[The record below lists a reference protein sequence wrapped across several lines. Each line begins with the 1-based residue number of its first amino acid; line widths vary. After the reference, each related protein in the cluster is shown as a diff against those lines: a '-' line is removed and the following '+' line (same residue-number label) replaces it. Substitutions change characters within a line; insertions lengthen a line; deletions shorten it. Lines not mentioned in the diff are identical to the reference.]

1 MRMKTLP
8 FFMIWQFPE
17 VEFVA
22 VLILEHNKILLEIIT
37 KQLPKQQEA
46 YPLGLYNIPNNTR
59 DFSDS

>member
-1 MRMKTLP
+1 
-8 FFMIWQFPE
+8 MIWQFPE

-46 YPLGLYNIPNNTR
+46 YPLGIYNIPNNTR